1 MAKILFHVAGGIG
14 NIIMTTPAVRAL
26 AEAGEIVDVFVEGDS
41 SEASDIFRGWSIP
54 RTVFSEKSQL
64 PSESYDFYLIS
75 WLVKNTLG
83 VDCVK
88 DSITLA
94 TSYHGVDGERSP
106 EYAMYLHYA
115 RAINRD
121 SEFLY
126 ATYCGRSEREFP
138 EITKKTLVLYPGS
151 QERFPMKRW
160 DKFAE
165 LAGQYRDVAIVGSSM
180 DLSAR
185 FSLTYPHWVR
195 KYFGARLGRNGRLTR
210 LLRPF
215 ADRYVCRTDFP
226 DHVKNYIG
234 KLSLADTASLISQAG
249 GFIGN
254 DGGLSHIA
262 AAVGIPTFVIFGPTD
277 VVKNTV
283 PMSNVHVITKQI
295 ECQPCQFGGKY
306 PKAFTSHYIGCP
318 IHMQCLKSI
327 SCDELI
333 QQLDFHAVH
342 LGR

>member
-1 MAKILFHVAGGIG
+1 
-14 NIIMTTPAVRAL
+14 VRSL
-26 AEAGEIVDVFVEGDS
+26 VEAGEIVDVFVEGDS
-41 SEASDIFRGWSIP
+41 SEAFDIFRGWSIP
-54 RTVFSEKSQL
+54 RAVFAEKSQL

-75 WLVKNTLG
+75 WLVKNTLE
-83 VDCVK
+83 VDCVR
-88 DSITLA
+88 DSITLS

-106 EYAMYLHYA
+106 EYEMYLHFA
-115 RAINRD
+115 RAINRN

-138 EITKKTLVLYPGS
+138 EITKNTLVLYPGS

-165 LAGQYRDVAIVGSSM
+165 LAARYRDVAIVGSSM

-185 FSLTYPHWVR
+185 FSLTYPDWVR

-210 LLRPF
+210 LLRLF
-215 ADRYVCRTDFP
+215 ADRYVCRTEFP
-226 DHVKNYIG
+226 GQVKNYIG

-249 GFIGN
+249 AFIGN
-254 DGGLSHIA
+254 DGGVSHVA

-283 PMSNVHVITKQI
+283 PMSNVYVINKKLD
-295 ECQPCQFGGKY
+295 CQPCQFGGKY

-318 IHMQCLKSI
+318 ISMQCLKSV
-327 SCDELI
+327 SCDDVIEQLGLHAI
-333 QQLDFHAVH
+333 QV
-342 LGR
+342 GR